1 MQKKIFSYA
10 LLAIFAICIA
20 ALSYVIYAEIFLHIQ
35 PCHLCKAERVP
46 LYIYIAAYPL
56 FLFYKKIIKTFMMI
70 SFLSFFGGMLISL
83 YHCLLMLGVVKAS
96 CGLNFDTIS
105 TTLVSCTDGSFLIVG
120 ISVVYI
126 CFAFY
131 TLTTFAMGAL
141 CFTIFKNNNIY
152 K

>member
-10 LLAIFAICIA
+10 LLATFAISIA
-20 ALSYVIYAEIFLHIQ
+20 ALSYVLYAEIFLHIQ

-56 FLFYKKIIKTFMMI
+56 LLCYKKIIKTFMII
-70 SFLSFFGGMLISL
+70 SLLSFCGGMVTSF

-105 TTLVSCTDGSFLIVG
+105 TTLVSCTDGSFLIAGV
-120 ISVVYI
+120 SVVYI

-131 TLTTFAMGAL
+131 TLATFAMGAL
-141 CFTIFKNNNIY
+141 CFTIFKKNNIY